1 MVYKSVVISPGQTYV
16 PGERSARGF
25 KRRPGLVRPEAL
37 SGRADNGSGV
47 TTVKHA
53 RPFLKW
59 AGGKTQ
65 LLPALLARIPPGL
78 EDGSIQRYVEPFVGS
93 GALFF
98 DLAARYPALD
108 CRLFDANPEVALVYR
123 VVRERVEDLV
133 ARLCALDAAHREAD
147 EAGRRALYYLVR
159 DRFNAGG
166 ADPVERA
173 ADLLFLNRTGFNG
186 LYRTNAS
193 GGFNVPH
200 GRYRNPRICRPEL
213 LRAASRA
220 LADAGIEA
228 GDFSAAGAVVDD
240 RTFVYLDPP
249 YRPLSKTASFTA
261 YSQHRF
267 GDEEQRR
274 LAAFARTLDARGA
287 RFMLSNSDPRNADP
301 GDDFFDAL
309 YEGFVIERVPARRA
323 INRDGAGRG
332 TINELIVRNYAGA

>member
-1 MVYKSVVISPGQTYV
+1 MT
-16 PGERSARGF
+16 SA
-25 KRRPGLVRPEAL
+25 KPP
-37 SGRADNGSGV
+37 
-47 TTVKHA
+47 

-65 LLPALLARIPPGL
+65 LLPALLARLPTDLEQGL
-78 EDGSIQRYVEPFVGS
+78 IRRYVEPFVGS
-93 GALFF
+93 GAFF
-98 DLAARYPALD
+98 FGLHHRYPALD
-108 CRLFDANPEVALVYR
+108 CCLIDANPDLTLVYR
-123 VVRERVEDLV
+123 VVRDRVEELIV
-133 ARLCALDAAHREAD
+133 RLETIGEAYRAQD
-147 EAGRRALYYLVR
+147 GTGRAALYYAVR
-159 DRFNAGG
+159 DRFNAVA

-173 ADLLFLNRTGFNG
+173 ADLLFLNRIGYNG

-193 GGFNVPH
+193 GEFNVPH

-220 LADAGIEA
+220 LEGARIGA
-228 GDFSAAGAVVDD
+228 GDFSDAGRLVDD

-249 YRPLSKTASFTA
+249 YRPLSRTASFTA
-261 YSQHRF
+261 YSRQPF
-267 GDEEQRR
+267 GDDEQRR
-274 LAAFARTLDARGA
+274 LAAFVRALDERGA

-332 TINELIVRNYAGA
+332 TINELIIRNYGGA